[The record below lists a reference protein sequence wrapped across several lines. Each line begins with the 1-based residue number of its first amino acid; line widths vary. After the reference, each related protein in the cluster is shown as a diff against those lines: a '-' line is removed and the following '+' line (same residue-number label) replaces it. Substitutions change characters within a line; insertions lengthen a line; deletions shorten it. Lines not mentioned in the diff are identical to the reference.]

1 MFMDSPSVSGGEF
14 VFSTERYR
22 MIQFIKKHKRELV
35 TVLLALAVA
44 LAVIVYES
52 ALLDGTAENVL
63 RMMSDGAFV
72 SGIFFTCFGL
82 LFLIA
87 SAGGFDALTFLFS
100 NLRSVFSP
108 RKNALS
114 GRMTYMDYKLKK
126 AADREEKGRPPVCV
140 AATGV
145 VFIAV
150 SVLLACVG

>member
-1 MFMDSPSVSGGEF
+1 
-14 VFSTERYR
+14 

-52 ALLDGTAENVL
+52 ALLDRTAENIL

-87 SAGGFDALTFLFS
+87 SAGGFDALTYLFS

-140 AATGV
+140 AATGI

-150 SVLLACVG
+150 SVLLACFV